1 MSDWPICTV
10 PGCDNEVNPKRVA
23 IGHSTCIEEHG
34 DAKAHFNVI
43 EIPKSNP
50 MVVRAGTDIKG
61 LASSHKGNRQV
72 F

>member
-1 MSDWPICTV
+1 MSDWPLCTV

-23 IGHSTCIEEHG
+23 LGHPTCIEDH
-34 DAKAHFNVI
+34 AAPKAHFNVI

-50 MVVRAGTDIKG
+50 MVVSAGTDIKG
-61 LASSHKGNRQV
+61 LASSHKGNRQA